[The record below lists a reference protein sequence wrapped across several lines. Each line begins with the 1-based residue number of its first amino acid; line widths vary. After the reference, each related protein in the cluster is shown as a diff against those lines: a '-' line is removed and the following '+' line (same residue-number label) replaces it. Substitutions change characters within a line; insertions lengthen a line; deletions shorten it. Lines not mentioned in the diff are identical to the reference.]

1 LVKLFLDVQCTPLK
15 THEPLAD
22 GTCINNLKNKI
33 IGLQI
38 IKCHE
43 RRGALKMVELWAVA
57 FSTVVEHIAYY
68 EL

>member
-1 LVKLFLDVQCTPLK
+1 MYISLK

-22 GTCINNLKNKI
+22 RTCINKLKNKI
-33 IGLQI
+33 IGFQI

-43 RRGALKMVELWAVA
+43 RRGALKMVERWAVA
-57 FSTVVEHIAYY
+57 SSAVIEHIAYY